1 MDFLHDKQLDRR
13 APSHW
18 GLRFPSNVHPGAA
31 REALALLLQANVS
44 PYAILRVF
52 QAFGVVFEDKTLFVA
67 QADAQRVDVFRL
79 LGIAV
84 ALGSISALLAVIA
97 EFVALSFGPA

>member
-1 MDFLHDKQLDRR
+1 MKFLRDKQLGRR
-13 APSHW
+13 AHLDW
-18 GLRFPSNVHPGAA
+18 GIRLPPNVHPGAA

-52 QAFGVVFEDKTLFVA
+52 QAFGVVFEDRTLFIA
-67 QADAQRVDVFRL
+67 KADSHRVDPFRL

-84 ALGSISALLAVIA
+84 SLGALSALLAVIV
-97 EFVALSFGPA
+97 EFAALAAAAL